1 MRLNNA
7 RRVLVPLVLAIV
19 AIITFPEKIEKAY
32 EVAMRTLARLPRP
45 AVALWYRIEH
55 NRDAIALRLTRE
67 LHPGAV
73 LCVVKAVMADLVE
86 DGWKADLVI
95 EYAQQPTDPHAACGE
110 DDSGYP
116 SVAVFTFT
124 PAFSAFRYAGDLQS
138 EGLPFTWTI
147 NGRFLF
153 LNYYGTDF
161 PWIGIWYLYDGQLKD
176 SKDSIKLTDDSEHD
190 YPLQTRPLPGGL
202 IGWGTPEGLFH
213 MTVAADGTFVKV
225 LGLPPVLA
233 RTDSS
238 AKDLHWD
245 GDTFVDAE
253 GHDVSSGLVHGS
265 VLTLRPL
272 VHLYISGCEAIQG
285 FTTSALFPGAVIPVF
300 NQAPLIRCGLK
311 NEDEFKDFTLERDSS
326 P

>member
-1 MRLNNA
+1 LNSARL
-7 RRVLVPLVLAIV
+7 VLVPLVLAIV
-19 AIITFPEKIEKAY
+19 AVMTFPEKIEKAY
-32 EVAMRTLARLPRP
+32 EVAVRTLARLPRP
-45 AVALWYRIEH
+45 AITLWYGIER
-55 NRDAIALRLTRE
+55 NRDATALRLTRE
-67 LHPGAV
+67 LHPGAA
-73 LCVVKAVMADLVE
+73 LCVVKAAMADLVE

-95 EYAQQPTDPHAACGE
+95 EYAQQPTDPHAACVE
-110 DDSGYP
+110 DGSGYP

-124 PAFSAFRYAGDLQS
+124 PAFSAFRYAGDLKS

-161 PWIGIWYLYDGQLKD
+161 PGIGIWYLYDGQLKD
-176 SKDSIKLTDDSEHD
+176 AQAQITLPDDSEHE
-190 YPLQTRPLPGGL
+190 YTLQSRPIPGGL

-213 MTVAADGTFVKV
+213 MTVAADGTFVKAP
-225 LGLPPVLA
+225 GLPPALA
-233 RTDSS
+233 RLDSF
-238 AKDLHWD
+238 AMDLHWD

-253 GHDVSSGLVHGS
+253 GHDVSSGFVHGS

-272 VHLYISGCEAIQG
+272 VHLYISGCEAVQG
-285 FTTSALFPGAVIPVF
+285 LTISALFPGAVVPVF

-311 NEDEFKDFTLERDSS
+311 NEDEFKDFTLERDAS